1 MITIVFILDKS
12 CLKKINQFVL
22 RYEKIFAKGDE
33 MRIFLLRHG
42 QSKANMDTEVYEKDG
57 DSRVGLTDTG
67 WEQAIGA
74 GRFLKEYLAKN
85 GEPDPEDMRVWG
97 SPYDRTR
104 QTVSGL
110 LYGAEADWKVRI
122 DAALIEQSFGDYFAF
137 TKEAKNKP
145 PSLLNLEFN
154 KPIERYK
161 DEWAKDKFFARPPRG
176 ERPSDVQNRVKDS
189 IDTIWRN
196 IEKGRPDH
204 VVVTHGVSLRVFAM
218 DFMHIDPK
226 YYEEFPNPP
235 NCGIYLIEGKKDG
248 PYSFRQI
255 YDGEKGEAVDIDWGK
270 KLKAGQAVI
279 PPVPDHIRE
288 KFENAPI
295 KPAKGQKPA

>member
-1 MITIVFILDKS
+1 
-12 CLKKINQFVL
+12 
-22 RYEKIFAKGDE
+22 

-42 QSKANMDTEVYEKDG
+42 QSKANLDTEAYEKDG

-74 GRFLKEYLAKN
+74 GRFLKEYFAKN
-85 GEPDPEDMRVWG
+85 GETNPEDMRVWV

-110 LYGAEADWKVRI
+110 LYGAEENWKVRI
-122 DAALIEQSFGDYFAF
+122 DASLIEQDFGDYFVF
-137 TKEAKNKP
+137 TKGTKDSP
-145 PSLLNLEFN
+145 PSLFNLEFN
-154 KPIERYK
+154 KPIRRYE
-161 DEWAKDKFFARPPRG
+161 DEWSKDKFFARPPRG
-176 ERPSDVQNRVKDS
+176 ERPCDVQNRVKDS
-189 IDTIWRN
+189 IDTIWRD

-204 VVVTHGVSLRVFAM
+204 IVVTHGVNLRAFAM

-226 YYEEFPNPP
+226 HYTEFLNPP
-235 NCGIYLIEGKKDG
+235 NCGIYVIEGEKNG

-255 YDGEKGEAVDIDWGK
+255 YDGEKGEAVDIDWGE

-279 PPVPDHIRE
+279 PSVPDHIRE
-288 KFENAPI
+288 KFEAPPL
-295 KPAKGQKPA
+295 KPVKERKPG